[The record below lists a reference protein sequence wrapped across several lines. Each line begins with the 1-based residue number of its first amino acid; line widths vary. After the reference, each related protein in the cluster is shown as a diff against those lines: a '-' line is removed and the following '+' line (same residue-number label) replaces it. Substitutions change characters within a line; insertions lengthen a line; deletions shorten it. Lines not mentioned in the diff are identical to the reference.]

1 MVPCSTFR
9 PPRML
14 TTVTVF
20 SMTELLYDET
30 MADWRTHNGMDIQAG
45 EGNVNLTP
53 VIQGLSGLYIISS
66 ENRDI
71 NARLA
76 KDVHKF
82 INSGTYELL
91 MEAKEDGEKV
101 TMYTCGDEK
110 TVTSFVLLADEG
122 DELTFICL
130 DGKLDRGQLEELLA
144 EQMK

>member
-1 MVPCSTFR
+1 
-9 PPRML
+9 
-14 TTVTVF
+14 
-20 SMTELLYDET
+20 
-30 MADWRTHNGMDIQAG
+30 
-45 EGNVNLTP
+45 
-53 VIQGLSGLYIISS
+53 
-66 ENRDI
+66 
-71 NARLA
+71 
-76 KDVHKF
+76 
-82 INSGTYELL
+82 

>member
-1 MVPCSTFR
+1 MFR
-9 PPRML
+9 LIGRIP
-14 TTVTVF
+14 
-20 SMTELLYDET
+20 
-30 MADWRTHNGMDIQAG
+30 DIQAG

-53 VIQGLSGLYIISS
+53 VIRGLSGLYIISS